1 LTIPCF
7 SGESH
12 DALPRAWIDTHMA
25 DDIRIAGRKTVRD
38 WKQFRTALAPGV
50 GPDLWEDAFRVY
62 FEARLSSRYLRP
74 IETLQASRTLDG
86 EGFSILAIHCT
97 LIEFLESTLQGL
109 SYRYV
114 RRKDPPL
121 RQYEYSE
128 SGKLFAAFLSTR
140 QPFCKVFDPA
150 IAADFYVGVRCALLH
165 EARTKN
171 GWIIK
176 AKGPAIADVSAKNK
190 IVYRNNFHAALL
202 EFIQSYRM
210 ALPADGVAG
219 SFRS

>member
-1 LTIPCF
+1 
-7 SGESH
+7 
-12 DALPRAWIDTHMA
+12 MA
-25 DDIRIAGRKTVRD
+25 DDVRIAGRKTVKD
-38 WKQFRTALAPGV
+38 WKQFRTALVLGAVPG
-50 GPDLWEDAFRVY
+50 LWHNAFRVF
-62 FEARLSSRYLRP
+62 FEARLLSRYLKP
-74 IETLQASRTLDG
+74 IENLQASRTFDG

-121 RQYEYSE
+121 GRFEYSE

-140 QPFCKVFDPA
+140 QPFCKIFDAA

-171 GWIIK
+171 GWIVK
-176 AKGPAIADVSAKNK
+176 AKGPAIAVISGNDK

-202 EFIQSYRM
+202 EFIESYKAAMPSDRQLQE
-210 ALPADGVAG
+210 AFVRKFNSLCE
-219 SFRS
+219 